1 MSNNQSI
8 QKIFNQ
14 YQIKLSI
21 ILDSINIQI
30 QKQNSFYIYKNNF
43 NIEYLQQQKLLME
56 NYTIEEYEIKYLVNE
71 KDERHL
77 LLLLY
82 LLLLI
87 GKIII

>member
-1 MSNNQSI
+1 MMKWLFGRSS
-8 QKIFNQ
+8 
-14 YQIKLSI
+14 
-21 ILDSINIQI
+21 
-30 QKQNSFYIYKNNF
+30 
-43 NIEYLQQQKLLME
+43 
-56 NYTIEEYEIKYLVNE
+56 IEEYEIKYLVNE